1 MNNLMKWKVKWVGLC
16 FGGLFFLIISVSYSD
31 DTQLYVFESSARS
44 GARPQVLIIFDTSGS
59 MGDDEETETPY
70 DRGESL
76 TSTTKL
82 YYTKGGGDIPALSS
96 SNFIYQ
102 ANNGCKSSYSM
113 LENYGFFT
121 GFIREYSFV
130 GDSGSWSELSD
141 ELASSINTIDCFED
155 FENSAA
161 LEFINASDMGHG
173 LPVDSL
179 GSQASPIP
187 YTYVSSGSSEADIA
201 SALNKAKLTNLGI
214 GKSVTLYTERYVT
227 WYHSDKET
235 LTSTRMEIAKRVIED
250 TLVTTPSVD
259 FGLAVFN
266 RNSNS
271 KHGGRVV
278 SGIQRLDTNDK
289 IALINTVNN
298 LDDDGST
305 PLCETLYEVYRYF
318 SGKSVF
324 YGDNDNTSMPSR
336 DTSIELNGSYISP
349 FDASQCANRAYVV
362 YMTDGVPTNDT
373 NANSYIDDLP
383 GYRQSERTDY
393 EYEYDCGNNR
403 TCTRSGTSYLPA
415 LAGILNREDVNTNLA
430 GEQYV
435 TTFTIG
441 FSEGAADAAPILQA
455 AADYGGGLYFAANDA
470 SQLQAALQQIF
481 SQILEVNAS
490 FTSPSIASNNF
501 DRTQTFD
508 SVYYAMFLPNKGPR
522 WRGNLK
528 KFKVTGA
535 GDIVDKND
543 ALAIG
548 LDGNLKSSAC
558 SYWTHTST
566 CSAASGGGDGN
577 DVRIGGVAEHLMNNN
592 SSRTLYGD
600 FGVSGMLSVFSK
612 NNAISRAGSES
623 DLASYMGVASSQL
636 DSLFNWAKGQDV
648 DDDDNDGSTSD
659 NRQDIFGDPLH
670 SKPLAINFGTPAVP
684 DLRILVG
691 TNHGVMHMFKDVG
704 DSVSE
709 SWAFM
714 PYELLPNLV
723 DLRVNV
729 PTGVHSV
736 YGLDSPPIAY
746 VETGSD
752 GVEKAWVFFGMR
764 RGGKSYYALDIT
776 LPDSPKMMW
785 KISSDSSG
793 MTELGQTWSKP
804 VITFIPKSNVDT
816 GGQGA
821 TPVLVFGAGYSP
833 ATKDGV
839 EQGTPDAQ
847 GRGVFIVDA
856 KTGELIHAFGAM
868 TGSKVT
874 NIPTLTDSIP
884 SSVAVLDANGDQL
897 TDRIYAADTG
907 GNVWRMDLPGGD
919 PFDSE
924 HPWTAFKF
932 AELGAEGLSN
942 DRRFFSEP
950 VAVQTVFTNISEV
963 SIEEGGE
970 TTTTVTYQKVP
981 YDAVVIGTGHR
992 AQPSDL
998 SRSDNFFTLQDRNV
1012 VTKSFT
1018 GTEDGDIPEPLTLDN
1033 LYDVTAAP
1041 PVTESEYLAF
1051 GQKRGWYYHFS
1062 DNGEKSLAA
1071 ATIVEGTVFF
1081 TSYVPGDLNDTDQC
1095 LISGMGRL
1103 YGFNLHRG
1111 TRAYTHEYLEMG
1123 ERVPDTPQLVIPA
1136 NGSDDSYMYLIGIG
1150 AAGEEM
1156 ERIEDPLDD
1165 CPPEDSQCIGGQPG
1179 VNRIYVHGHE

>member
-1 MNNLMKWKVKWVGLC
+1 MDSLIKWKVKWVGLC
-16 FGGLFFLIISVSYSD
+16 FGAFFFLIISTSYSD

-44 GARPQVLIIFDTSGS
+44 GSRPQVLIVFDTSGS
-59 MGDDEETETPY
+59 MNEEEITVIPYEVGGD
-70 DRGESL
+70 L

-82 YYTKGGGDIPALSS
+82 YYAKGDGDIPALDSP
-96 SNFIYQ
+96 NFIYQ
-102 ANNGCKSSYSM
+102 ANNGCQSSRYF
-113 LENYGFFT
+113 LENNGKFQ
-121 GFIREYSFV
+121 GFIREYTFV
-130 GDSGSWSELSD
+130 GDSGSWSELPD
-141 ELASSINTIDCFED
+141 ELNSSVYTIDCFED
-155 FENSAA
+155 FATSDD
-161 LEFINASDMGHG
+161 LEFSNASDMGQG

-179 GSQASPIP
+179 GSQAVPVP
-187 YTYVSSGSSEADIA
+187 YTYVDADSSEADIA

-214 GKSVTLYTERYVT
+214 GKTVRLWTEHFVT
-227 WYHSDKET
+227 WHHSEEKET
-235 LTSTRMEIAKRVIED
+235 QLESRMSIAKRVIED

-266 RNSNS
+266 KSRWWAER
-271 KHGGRVV
+271 HGGRVV
-278 SGIQRLDTNDK
+278 SGIQRLSIDDK
-289 IALINTVNN
+289 IALIDSVNS
-298 LDDDGST
+298 LDAGGTT

-318 SGKSVF
+318 AGKSVF
-324 YGDNDNTSMPSR
+324 YGNDDNSSTPYR
-336 DTSIELNGSYISP
+336 DTSIEFDGSYISP

-362 YMTDGVPTNDT
+362 YMTDGAPQDDDD
-373 NANSYIDDLP
+373 ANSYIASLS
-383 GYRQSERTDY
+383 GYRVGEKED
-393 EYEYDCGNNR
+393 G
-403 TCTRSGTSYLPA
+403 SYLPA

-430 GEQYV
+430 GDQYV

-535 GDIVDKND
+535 GDIIDKND

-558 SYWTHTST
+558 SYWTHTDT

-592 SSRTLYGD
+592 SSRSLYGD
-600 FGVSGMLSVFSK
+600 FGTSGMLSVFSK

-623 DLASYMGVASSQL
+623 DLAGHMGVATSQL
-636 DSLFNWAKGQDV
+636 DALFNWAVGQDV
-648 DDDDNDGSTSD
+648 DDDNNDGSTSD
-659 NRQDIFGDPLH
+659 RRQDIFGDPLH
-670 SKPLAINFGTPAVP
+670 SKPLAINFGTPTVP

-691 TNHGVMHMFKDVG
+691 TNHGFMHMFKDVG

-723 DLRVNV
+723 DLQVNV

-793 MTELGQTWSKP
+793 MSELGQTWSQP
-804 VITFIPKSNVDT
+804 VITFIPKSSVGIGDE
-816 GGQGA
+816 GS
-821 TPVLVFGAGYSP
+821 TPVLIFGAGYSP

-847 GRGVFIVDA
+847 GRGVFILDA
-856 KTGELIHAFGAM
+856 KTGELIHAFGRMA
-868 TGSKVT
+868 GSKVT
-874 NIPTLTDSIP
+874 DMPTLTDSIP
-884 SSVAVLDANGDQL
+884 NSVAVLDANGDRL

-907 GNVWRMDLPGGD
+907 GNIWRMDLPSSD
-919 PFDSE
+919 PFDST

-932 AELGAEGLSN
+932 AQLGGEELSN

-963 SIEEGGE
+963 SIEEDGE
-970 TTTTVTYQKVP
+970 ITTTVTYQNVP

-998 SRSDNFFTLQDRNV
+998 SRSDKFFTLQDRNV
-1012 VTKSFT
+1012 VTQSFT
-1018 GTEDGDIPEPLTLDN
+1018 GTEDEDIPEPLTLEN

-1041 PVTESEYLAF
+1041 PETESEYLAF
-1051 GQKRGWYYHFS
+1051 GQKRGWYYHFA
-1062 DNGEKSLAA
+1062 DDGEKSLAA
-1071 ATIVEGTVFF
+1071 AAIVEGTVFF
-1081 TSYVPGDLNDTDQC
+1081 TSYVPGDLSDTDQC

-1111 TRAYTHEYLEMG
+1111 TRAYTQEYLEMG

-1156 ERIEDPLDD
+1156 EKIEDVLDD

>member
-1 MNNLMKWKVKWVGLC
+1 MKRLTPLIAAKSVY
-16 FGGLFFLIISVSYSD
+16 FILFFIISPLSFAD

-44 GARPQVLIIFDTSGS
+44 GVRPQVLIVFDTSGS
-59 MGDDEETETPY
+59 MGDSEETETPY

-76 TSTTKL
+76 TASTKL
-82 YYTKGGGDIPALSS
+82 YYAKGGGEVPALNST
-96 SNFIYQ
+96 NFILHS
-102 ANNGCKSSYSM
+102 NNGCKASYSF
-113 LENYGFFT
+113 LEGFGFFT
-121 GFIREYSFV
+121 GFIREYTFV
-130 GDSGSWSELSD
+130 GDSGSWSELPD
-141 ELASSINTIDCFED
+141 ELASSIYTTDCFED
-155 FENSAA
+155 FENSEA
-161 LEFINASDMGHG
+161 LEFINASDMAQG

-179 GSQASPIP
+179 GSQASPVP
-187 YTYVSSGSSEADIA
+187 YTYVNSSSSDADIE

-214 GKSVTLYTERYVT
+214 GKSVTFYTERYVT
-227 WYHSDKET
+227 WYHSDNVT
-235 LTSTRMEIAKRVIED
+235 QTSTRMDIAKRVIED
-250 TLVTTPSVD
+250 TIVTTPSVD

-266 RNSNS
+266 ANSNRGRNP
-271 KHGGRVV
+271 KHGGRII
-278 SGIQRLDTNDK
+278 SGIKRLDASGK
-289 IALINTVNN
+289 QALINTINS
-298 LDDDGST
+298 LEDDGST

-318 SGKSVF
+318 AGKSVE
-324 YGDNDNTSMPSR
+324 YGDKDNRSTPSR
-336 DTSIELNGSYISP
+336 DTSIELDGSYISP

-362 YMTDGVPTNDT
+362 YITDGEPTSDT
-373 NANSYIDDLP
+373 HANTSIAGLP
-383 GYRQSERTDY
+383 GYR
-393 EYEYDCGNNR
+393 
-403 TCTRSGTSYLPA
+403 SGEIVDGSYLPA

-441 FSEGAADAAPILQA
+441 FSEGATDAEPILQA

-528 KFKVTGA
+528 KFKVTST

-543 ALAIG
+543 TLAIG
-548 LDGNLKSSAC
+548 PDGNLRSSAC
-558 SYWTHTST
+558 SYWTANST

-577 DVRIGGVAEHLMNNN
+577 DVRIGGVAEHLALN
-592 SSRTLYGD
+592 SSRLLYGD
-600 FGVSGMLSVFSK
+600 FGSTGALMAFSK
-612 NNAISRAGSES
+612 ANAASRAGSED
-623 DLASYMGVASSQL
+623 DLANYMGVARSQL
-636 DSLFNWAKGQDV
+636 DELFNWAQGQDV

-659 NRQDIFGDPLH
+659 NRLDIFGDPLH
-670 SKPLAINFGTPAVP
+670 SKPLAINFGTHAEP

-691 TNHGVMHMFKDVG
+691 TNHGALHMFADTGDDVF
-704 DSVSE
+704 E

-723 DLRVNV
+723 DLKVNV

-736 YGLDSPPIAY
+736 YGLDSPAVAY
-746 VETGSD
+746 VEMGGE

-776 LPDSPKMMW
+776 QPDSPKMMW
-785 KISSDSSG
+785 KIDSGTAG
-793 MTELGQTWSKP
+793 MNELGQTWSQP
-804 VITFIPKSNVDT
+804 VITFIPKASMALESE
-816 GGQGA
+816 GMS
-821 TPVLVFGAGYSP
+821 PVLIVGAGYSP
-833 ATKDGV
+833 ATKDGA
-839 EQGTPDAQ
+839 EQGTPDSQ
-847 GRGVFIVDA
+847 GRGVFIIDA
-856 KTGELIHAFGAM
+856 KTGELIHAFGHM

-874 NIPTLTDSIP
+874 NIPTLVDSIP
-884 SSVAVLDANGDQL
+884 NAVAVLDANGDQL
-897 TDRIYAADTG
+897 TDRIYASDTG
-907 GNVWRMDLPGGD
+907 GNIWRMDLPTSD

-932 AELGAEGLSN
+932 AELTQEGLEN
-942 DRRFFSEP
+942 DRRFYSEP

-963 SIEEGGE
+963 TIEEGGE
-970 TTTTVTYQKVP
+970 TSTTVTYQNVP
-981 YDAVVIGTGHR
+981 YDAVVIGSGHR
-992 AQPSDL
+992 PQPSDL
-998 SRSDNFFTLQDRNV
+998 SRHDKFFTLQDRNV
-1012 VTKSFT
+1012 VTRSFVDYDDT
-1018 GTEDGDIPEPLTLDN
+1018 PAPIRLEN
-1033 LYDVTAAP
+1033 LYDVTSSP
-1041 PVTESEYLAF
+1041 PANQSEHVAF
-1051 GQKRGWYYHFS
+1051 GLKRGWYYHFA
-1062 DNGEKSLAA
+1062 DEGEKSLAA
-1071 ATIVEGTVFF
+1071 ATIVDGTVFF
-1081 TSYVPGDLNDTDQC
+1081 TSYVPGDLSDSDLC

-1156 ERIEDPLDD
+1156 EKVDDPLDV
-1165 CPPEDSQCIGGQPG
+1165 CPPEDQQCIGGQPG
-1179 VNRIYVHGHE
+1179 VNLIYVHGHE